1 MQWEICRFCIRICFI
16 CSSHD
21 TVLMQLLAM
30 LEGVVLLEY
39 SLASFLSARLMNK
52 SLVSTQAVAKQVLA
66 RAEKGE

>member
-1 MQWEICRFCIRICFI
+1 
-16 CSSHD
+16 
-21 TVLMQLLAM
+21 MQLLAM